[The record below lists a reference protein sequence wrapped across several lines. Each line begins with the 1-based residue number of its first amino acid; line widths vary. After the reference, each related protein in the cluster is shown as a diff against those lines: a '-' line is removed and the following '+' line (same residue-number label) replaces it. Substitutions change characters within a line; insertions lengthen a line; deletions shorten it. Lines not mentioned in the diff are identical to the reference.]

1 MKVGRIELAHRF
13 QLVPVGNPQ
22 PCSLGFDQALGPQL
36 LENAVDVNRRE
47 ADRVG
52 KLSLGDRQVADMVP
66 WSSGLRLQCI

>member
-1 MKVGRIELAHRF
+1 VLKY
-13 QLVPVGNPQ
+13 
-22 PCSLGFDQALGPQL
+22 S
-36 LENAVDVNRRE
+36 VDVNRRE